1 MIAEGCGW
9 TWNLLSTPPAAD
21 FGPGPEAA
29 AEGGAARR
37 GVCFARLP
45 PPTSGQAWRWRRRGT
60 QLDGEFAFY
69 ASRRRFRARP
79 GGGGG
84 GRRSWTG
91 YLLCT
96 PLAADFGPGPA
107 AAAEGGAAGLGVA
120 LYASRPFDFGA
131 GPVAAAEGR
140 AAGRGVCFLR
150 LSPLTLG
157 LARRRRGGRRDGPAR
172 RKRHRRSTYCCCGS
186 PPLPDY
192 RSTVGHAF
200 VWFCICIPLVS
211 ECAPTRRLPPTSP
224 SQAG

>member
-1 MIAEGCGW
+1 MRLDVEFAFYASRRRLWAWPGGGGGGRRSQAGS
-9 TWNLLSTPPAAD
+9 LLCTPPAAD
-21 FGPGPEAA
+21 FGPGLEVA
-29 AEGGAARR
+29 AEGYAAGR
-37 GVCFARLP
+37 GVCFLRLSP
-45 PPTSGQAWRWRRRGT
+45 PI
-60 QLDGEFAFY
+60 
-69 ASRRRFRARP
+69 RARP